1 MSRENKSQPPEALVL
16 AATGPFQCW
25 SNPTP
30 QESKVTPSP
39 RKVSPGHLTVGISA
53 LHICCGHSS
62 SALAFEKTRYPE
74 KDSIWFN
81 AGALRLAS
89 S

>member
-1 MSRENKSQPPEALVL
+1 MSRENKSRPPQALVL
-16 AATGPFQCW
+16 AATRPSQCW

-30 QESKVTPSP
+30 EESKVTPSP
-39 RKVSPGHLTVGISA
+39 RKVSPGHLTVGTSA
-53 LHICCGHSS
+53 PHLCCGHSS
-62 SALAFEKTRYPE
+62 CVLAFEKIRYPE
-74 KDSIWFN
+74 KASIWFK